1 MQIEC
6 HSEKQRKIG
15 EKRTNQKLRFGCLQ
29 NRVECVERLS
39 CDATNTTVIQKD
51 RTEEVSAMH
60 KTCKCGFMMSDTTVP
75 NHTVLWVFD
84 EPDSS
89 SHSFTFYHCECCH
102 RLYKFPSKVDNRYY
116 MLALREVLPSFPE
129 SAEYNYST
137 VYIQNDY
144 DEEFKGYLAHDKR
157 KLLLEYHGKTALFLA
172 EEIYDGD
179 QIIYHDQAP
188 ERIIFDPASIDR
200 SVTTKH
206 IRCSCGWMIAQEYG
220 DCESFID
227 LYDEA
232 SWKKKVQYEL
242 CDDEE
247 LDDFD
252 LRKRGLCC
260 EKCRRLMLPDE
271 HGKYIVYAP
280 MTESIDKDSVFSFLY
295 YSIYPLDVYSI
306 EFDEYREC
314 NEVPSELNK
323 IFISEDKKY
332 LRVHIGDTVVY
343 YQAEKDE

>member
-1 MQIEC
+1 
-6 HSEKQRKIG
+6 
-15 EKRTNQKLRFGCLQ
+15 
-29 NRVECVERLS
+29 
-39 CDATNTTVIQKD
+39 
-51 RTEEVSAMH
+51 MH
-60 KTCKCGFMMSDTTVP
+60 KTCKCGFMMRDTTVP

-102 RLYKFPSKVDNRYY
+102 RLYKFPSRVDNRYY

-157 KLLLEYHGKTALFLA
+157 KLLLEYHDKAALFLA

-188 ERIIFDPASIDR
+188 ERIIFDPASVDR
-200 SVTTKH
+200 SVTADH
-206 IRCSCGWMIAQEYG
+206 IRCSCGWLIDQEVI
-220 DCESFID
+220 DDESFID

-232 SWKKKVQYEL
+232 HWQMRVRYEL
-242 CDDEE
+242 GEDEDEE
-247 LDDFD
+247 LDISDI
-252 LRKRGLCC
+252 RKRGLCC

-271 HGKYIVYAP
+271 HGKFIVYKP
-280 MTESIDKDSVFSFLY
+280 MIESTANDSVFSFLY

-306 EFDEYREC
+306 KFGKYREC